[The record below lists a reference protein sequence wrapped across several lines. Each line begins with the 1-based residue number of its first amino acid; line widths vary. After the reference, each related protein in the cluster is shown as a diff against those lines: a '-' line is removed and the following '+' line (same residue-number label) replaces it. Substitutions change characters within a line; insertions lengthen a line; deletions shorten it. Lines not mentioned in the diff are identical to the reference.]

1 MIGRKAITGQTRSV
15 KPQKQYKNHTIFGQT
30 SHFKEAWETWYGK
43 RSCDKKH
50 TRKRVPRT
58 YRTKKHKKITDST
71 SCDPA
76 FRHFNLRQLSKTT
89 YAVWNE
95 TERGQQSSIGF
106 FRNPTCSCFVYLCI
120 YSLVLRLQSLKSA
133 WMFKKLILES
143 GTGIWDGHDRAL
155 SHLMK
160 RVTKYPEAFHNVEQF
175 SQSVPLKNM
184 HVTSNVLSVPDF
196 RRSVRVTASSHGQF
210 FFSILH
216 RIIQRDWG

>member
-30 SHFKEAWETWYGK
+30 SHFREAWEPWYGK

-89 YAVWNE
+89 YAVWNW

-133 WMFKKLILES
+133 WMLKKFISES

-155 SHLMK
+155 SHLMNFGSQNTL
-160 RVTKYPEAFHNVEQF
+160 RHSTMLNSF
-175 SQSVPLKNM
+175 SNCSSQEYACNFKCFVCPWFSTICQSHSVVPWTILF
-184 HVTSNVLSVPDF
+184 LY
-196 RRSVRVTASSHGQF
+196 SS
-210 FFSILH
+210 
-216 RIIQRDWG
+216 